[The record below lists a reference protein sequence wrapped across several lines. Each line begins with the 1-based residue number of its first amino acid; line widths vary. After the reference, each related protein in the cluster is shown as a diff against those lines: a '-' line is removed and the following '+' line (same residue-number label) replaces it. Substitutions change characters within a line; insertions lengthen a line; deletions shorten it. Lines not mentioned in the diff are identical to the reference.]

1 MYTAAKVTIAVPNTG
16 TAAATNNIN
25 KRVVFKNFIPF
36 IDCISEINNMEIDN
50 TKDTDVVLNMYNLIE
65 YSENYS

>member
-1 MYTAAKVTIAVPNTG
+1 MYTAVKVTIAVPNTRK
-16 TAAATNNIN
+16 AATTKNIN

>member
-1 MYTAAKVTIAVPNTG
+1 MYTAVKVTIAVPNTRK
-16 TAAATNNIN
+16 AAATKNIN
-25 KRVVFKNFIPF
+25 KRVAFKNFIPF

-50 TKDTDVVLNMYNLIE
+50 TKDTDVALNMYNLIE

>member
-1 MYTAAKVTIAVPNTG
+1 MYTAVKVTIAIPNTRK
-16 TAAATNNIN
+16 AAATKNIN

-50 TKDTDVVLNMYNLIE
+50 TKDTDAVLNMYNLIE